1 MTSDFDVSQYMGLF
15 LDEAEEQLQ
24 ILDESIIVLEHDKE
38 NMDLLNKIFR
48 AAHTLKG
55 SSASMGFDNIARLT
69 HAMESVLD
77 RLRHRDLAVTTEIA
91 NLLLESLDNLRLL
104 INNVAGGGEG
114 DLDVSQLIGKLK
126 QVAQGK
132 AIEVS
137 EPTSQKAELGQPEK
151 TQQGT
156 AQVTA
161 PPFVLDDVETN
172 VIQAALI
179 KGFNVWHIVV
189 KLVSDCLMK
198 AARAYIVFNNL
209 RDVGEVVKTI
219 PSTQEIEEE
228 KFDNTFEIFLVS
240 KEDAYVINDII
251 KSISEIDQVTINPV
265 NIDKDVAPQVSEQD
279 AQQVEI
285 KSLQPDA
292 TQKVAGPFKEKASE
306 KPATPVKTQ
315 TVRVDVQRLE
325 NLMNLVG
332 ELVIDRTRLLDVGGG
347 LKNQLGSGDLIDTLE
362 EVSVHIGRI
371 TTDLQEEI
379 MKARMF
385 PIEQVFNRFPRMVRD
400 LAQKANKEV
409 EFIVEG
415 KETELDRTVIEEIGD
430 PLIHLLRNAIDHGIE
445 SPEERVALGKPT
457 QGKVH
462 LKAFQQENQIVIT
475 VEDDGR
481 GMSPEKMR
489 STAVE
494 KGIISAE
501 AAARLS
507 DREAIN
513 LIFSAGFS
521 TVTVI
526 SDISGRGV
534 GMDIVRAHIEKING
548 IIDIDSVYGKGT
560 RFTIKLPLTLAINR
574 SLLVYLGERVFAFPL
589 SSVVE
594 IINVERKNIQRVQR
608 REVVMVRGEV
618 LPILKLSTLL
628 DISDDNEQEPE
639 RFPVVVCGISEKRVG
654 FVVDSL
660 IGEQEIV
667 IKSLGDYIGQ
677 VPGLAGAT
685 IMGDG
690 RVALILDVRGLVGQT
705 GAEAS
710 GFAS

>member
-104 INNVAGGGEG
+104 INNVASGGEG
-114 DLDVSQLIGKLK
+114 DQDVSQLIDKLK
-126 QVAQGK
+126 KVAQGK
-132 AIEVS
+132 AVEMP
-137 EPTSQKAELGQPEK
+137 ETTSLKAESGQPEK
-151 TQQGT
+151 TQKGT

-161 PPFVLDDVETN
+161 PAYVLDDVETN

-179 KGFNVWHIVV
+179 KGFNVWHIEV

-209 RDVGEVVKTI
+209 KDVGEVVKTI
-219 PSTQEIEEE
+219 PTTQEIEEE
-228 KFDNTFEIFLVS
+228 KFDDTFEIFLIS

-251 KSISEIDQVTINPV
+251 KSISEIDEVSITPV
-265 NIDKDVAPQVSEQD
+265 NIDKDVAPQVLAPD
-279 AQQVEI
+279 TWQVGA
-285 KSLQPDA
+285 KSLESDVS
-292 TQKVAGPFKEKASE
+292 QKVSDVFENKISE
-306 KPATPVKTQ
+306 KPVTPVKTQ

-347 LKNQLGSGDLIDTLE
+347 LKNQLGSGDLIETLE

-445 SPEERVALGKPT
+445 LPEERIALGKPA

-462 LKAFQQENQIVIT
+462 LKAFHQENQIVIT

-481 GMSPEKMR
+481 GMDPDKIR

-521 TVTVI
+521 TATVI

-618 LPILKLSTLL
+618 LPILKLSKLL
-628 DISDDNEQEPE
+628 EISDDNEQEPE

-710 GFAS
+710 GLAS